1 MSRSANGLWLLTGLL
16 LAGPALAGAGDE
28 DLSCDQIG
36 EQMAAIFGN
45 GEFQT
50 MLEDAEA
57 ANQAVNKTSKT
68 AKARQQAEAPGL
80 VARSMSETAMAT
92 NPVTATVGGLA
103 ANSAARAQ
111 GQAQMAQAKG
121 DGAEGPAR
129 SANSASRPRAS
140 IPTRAATCR
149 VCSGCSSCTKKRTAD
164 RRPAWRAATST
175 TKSSVRSTLSAGSG
189 RQA

>member
-1 MSRSANGLWLLTGLL
+1 MCRSGNGLWLLTGLL

-80 VARSMSETAMAT
+80 VARSMAETAMAT

-121 DGAEGPAR
+121 DGAEGAGALGKFR
-129 SANSASRPRAS
+129 KSAERVHADESGNVPRMQRLQQLYEEKNCG
-140 IPTRAATCR
+140 PPP
-149 VCSGCSSCTKKRTAD
+149 GMEGGD
-164 RRPAWRAATST
+164 FDDEE
-175 TKSSVRSTLSAGSG
+175 
-189 RQA
+189 